1 MKTPATI
8 LLIDD
13 DQDIRSVVSS
23 ALEVLGHVIVQAADG
38 NAGLGLFRATQ
49 PDLVILDVMMPGL
62 DGFEVL
68 QQIRQDLANSDQ
80 YLPVLMLTA
89 RDGIAD
95 KVAGLDGGADDYLT
109 KPFHY
114 QELQSRITALLRTR
128 ELMLELAKKN
138 QDLRLAQERIVQQQ
152 RQLVAFQLAGTAAHK
167 LGQPL
172 SAMLLNCRLLET
184 ILSEDPMV
192 IKTVRAIVA
201 DVKRMSELIEALRTV
216 DSNQTERYDRNESI
230 LKLKS

>member
-38 NAGLGLFRATQ
+38 EAGLRLFRATQ
-49 PDLVILDVMMPGL
+49 PDLVVLDVMMPGL

-95 KVAGLDGGADDYLT
+95 KIAGLDGGADDYLT

-114 QELQSRITALLRTR
+114 QELQSRVAALLRTR

-138 QDLRLAQERIVQQQ
+138 QDLRLAQQRIVQQE

-172 SAMLLNCRLLET
+172 SAMLLNCRLLES

-192 IKTVRAIVA
+192 IKTVRAIVG